1 VTLDQAKTLKAALE
15 AGIAAAETS
24 GSTDVDLTGS
34 LQALDDAARD
44 ELQAAIDAHRAG

>member
-15 AGIAAAETS
+15 AGIAEAEATGADS
-24 GSTDVDLTGS
+24 VDLTGS

-44 ELQAAIDAHRAG
+44 ELQQAIQAHGG